1 MPTSIAIH
9 RPSSLA
15 PLVEAARSAPP
26 RDFRRMA
33 AEATEIGTRMG
44 RDAFYSWEQGREL
57 IEGAT
62 IGLAYALLPVWRYVQ
77 ARVEI
82 VDRVG
87 DVVTLRGVALDLASI
102 VSVERDY
109 TFTIAPPPGKYA
121 NKADQ
126 RQRWEAMQT
135 QSASSK
141 AVRGAILGMLPP
153 WLVGAAINAAKAA
166 ASASILN
173 GKTFDEA
180 AGVAV
185 KAFADGGGVKLH
197 ELEAWIGSPLAMWT
211 IDHLEKLRALYG
223 QMKRG
228 EVSPA
233 AWRATLTKPEPAAV
247 TMPWAEPATTVEP
260 EPAKPEPVAAAV
272 LDAEPQPKR
281 RKAAPADDDGMPS

>member
-1 MPTSIAIH
+1 
-9 RPSSLA
+9 
-15 PLVEAARSAPP
+15 
-26 RDFRRMA
+26 MA

-121 NKADQ
+121 NKPDQ

-166 ASASILN
+166 ASASILG

-185 KAFADGGGVKLH
+185 KAFAEGGVKPASQVGTGVKTMVGKKVVLDRQQDPS
-197 ELEAWIGSPLAMWT
+197 LIAGVVTRIGDNT
-211 IDHLEKLRALYG
+211 IDGSVRGRLESLERKLL
-223 QMKRG
+223 
-228 EVSPA
+228 S
-233 AWRATLTKPEPAAV
+233 
-247 TMPWAEPATTVEP
+247 
-260 EPAKPEPVAAAV
+260 
-272 LDAEPQPKR
+272 
-281 RKAAPADDDGMPS
+281 